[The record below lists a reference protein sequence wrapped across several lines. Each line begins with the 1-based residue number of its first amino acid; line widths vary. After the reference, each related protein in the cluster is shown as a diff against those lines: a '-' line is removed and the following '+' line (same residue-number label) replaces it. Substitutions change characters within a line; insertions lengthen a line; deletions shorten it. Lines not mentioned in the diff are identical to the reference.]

1 MQAAV
6 LGCTHKRSCTLVPV
20 PLLVAQAVKTV
31 LSALRSSAISHTATA
46 ADAAACAQIR
56 SQIFTHVPSWL
67 HSLPT
72 DEQQFAGELVT
83 AVMPDV
89 EQLSAEDLSALMA
102 AVLSGM
108 EQKQPHA
115 CIMLEL
121 LPACLAALQAAP
133 GPATS
138 TQAAAAA
145 NAADAADSQAAVA
158 APAGGAV
165 EAAKHRDSAVH
176 RLCHCQWQP
185 EQVCQILSVLKG
197 MALTPEQLKSL
208 LAKAIRA
215 CRWGLMWW
223 LLQEFA

>member
-1 MQAAV
+1 M
-6 LGCTHKRSCTLVPV
+6 RS
-20 PLLVAQAVKTV
+20 
-31 LSALRSSAISHTATA
+31 H
-46 ADAAACAQIR
+46 
-56 SQIFTHVPSWL
+56 IFGQLPTWL

-72 DEQQFAGELVT
+72 DQQQFAAEVIT

-89 EQLSAEDLSALMA
+89 EQLSAEDLANLMT
-102 AVLSGM
+102 AVLAGM

-145 NAADAADSQAAVA
+145 NAADAADSQAAA
-158 APAGGAV
+158 AGPAGGAV

-197 MALTPEQLKSL
+197 MALTPDHLKSL

-215 CRWGLMWW
+215 CR
-223 LLQEFA
+223 